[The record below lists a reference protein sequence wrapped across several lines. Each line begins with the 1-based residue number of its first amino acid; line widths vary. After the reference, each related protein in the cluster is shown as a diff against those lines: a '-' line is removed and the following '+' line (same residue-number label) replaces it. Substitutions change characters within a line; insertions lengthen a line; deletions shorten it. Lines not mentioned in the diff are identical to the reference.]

1 LDRAEKRRNQRE
13 KQKLCKTVNK
23 LTPNQIK
30 LIDTLAEQKADKLL
44 DIFKRLIT
52 ESMTKSMRE
61 NHISLERANKVI
73 EDANKIMKEE
83 IENDR
88 YK

>member
-1 LDRAEKRRNQRE
+1 MDRAEKRRNQRE